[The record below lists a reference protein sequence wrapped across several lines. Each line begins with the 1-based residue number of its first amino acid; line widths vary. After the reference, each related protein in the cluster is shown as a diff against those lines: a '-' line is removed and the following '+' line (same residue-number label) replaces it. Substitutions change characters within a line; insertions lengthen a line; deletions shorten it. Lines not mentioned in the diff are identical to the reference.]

1 MPRVYEYHVAG
12 RAAET
17 GRPRLSAKPRRIGFA
32 LSRPPRGRQ
41 APPRGQS
48 PQRLHRDDRPRTAR
62 EARSSHRQERPL
74 SEPIKKPKATWIEP
88 DSVHF
93 LPPWAIGTLSAPT
106 CPMSRVIGTPLGKR
120 TDG

>member
-17 GRPRLSAKPRRIGFA
+17 GRPRLGAKPRRIGFA
-32 LSRPPRGRQ
+32 LSQPPRGRL

-62 EARSSHRQERPL
+62 EARSSHRQEQAAVGA
-74 SEPIKKPKATWIEP
+74 IKKKATWVEP

-93 LPPWAIGTLSAPT
+93 LPPWGIGTLIPILRLIDRRAPN
-106 CPMSRVIGTPLGKR
+106 RGGR
-120 TDG
+120 WA